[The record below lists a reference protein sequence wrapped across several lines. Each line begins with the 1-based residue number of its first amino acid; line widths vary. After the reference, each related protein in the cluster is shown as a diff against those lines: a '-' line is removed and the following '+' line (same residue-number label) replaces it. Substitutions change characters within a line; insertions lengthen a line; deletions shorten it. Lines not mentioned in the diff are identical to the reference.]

1 MGTAQIPMRVR
12 QFATQL
18 QYSMIALVLVSVCP
32 LRALSQDSHNHNVTQ
47 QNQEPATDQSKQSTL
62 LKIVREAT
70 ERFRD
75 VRAAENAGYRLEF
88 GCVSGDDFGAMGLH
102 YVNDTLVGDGIV
114 DATRPQIVLYEALPN
129 GDLKLTGADYLVIA
143 DAWDAKHPGKTPE
156 LMGQIFHY
164 FESPNR
170 FGLPAFYTL
179 HVWAWKENPKG
190 AFVNW
195 HPNVSCQS
203 FVGQTTP

>member
-1 MGTAQIPMRVR
+1 MNTTQTPTIDVTIR
-12 QFATQL
+12 QLTTRFGYFVL
-18 QYSMIALVLVSVCP
+18 SLVLVSLCP
-32 LRALSQDSHNHNVTQ
+32 LLVLAQDVHSHPTTTQNEGTQDQQSALLRS
-47 QNQEPATDQSKQSTL
+47 
-62 LKIVREAT
+62 VREAT
-70 ERFRD
+70 ERFKD
-75 VRAAENAGYRLEF
+75 VKVAENAGYHLEF

-102 YVNDTLVGDGIV
+102 YVNDTLVGNGIV
-114 DATRPQIVLYEALPN
+114 DVNQPQIVLYEAQPGGN
-129 GDLKLTGADYLVIA
+129 LKLTGADYLVIA
-143 DAWDAKHPGKTPE
+143 SAWDEKHPGTPPQ